1 MFLRNPF
8 KNRPITFKR
17 LLQHF
22 AVYTKQKKSSMTYLL
37 NLLIRHQP
45 DPMYDT
51 LPHTGKQ
58 LLHKDG
64 SDVPTFDIHLS
75 LAEEIQCNISV
86 PKTDESRPDNH
97 VQADSEEE
105 NPSNTT
111 LSQCQNVTTEQPA
124 IVPRHQGKGKDHNRS
139 HCLKLRL
146 STMEENICISVWKR
160 LWPANLL
167 VRFFR
172 MQIFYN
178 TLVCT
183 TSHQT

>member
-1 MFLRNPF
+1 
-8 KNRPITFKR
+8 
-17 LLQHF
+17 
-22 AVYTKQKKSSMTYLL
+22 
-37 NLLIRHQP
+37 
-45 DPMYDT
+45 
-51 LPHTGKQ
+51 
-58 LLHKDG
+58 
-64 SDVPTFDIHLS
+64 
-75 LAEEIQCNISV
+75 V

-167 VRFFR
+167 VMFFQNANLLQYAR
-172 MQIFYN
+172 LYIKSPDMIPSSIRKKVRYI
-178 TLVCT
+178 
-183 TSHQT
+183 SP